1 MDAITRDYST
11 YLTRFGLQKFRA
23 GQQHVVDAVFDGHDC
38 LCIMPTGGGKSLCFQ
53 LPAIAREGTVLV
65 VSPLIAL
72 MKDQVDR
79 LLQQNVSATYINSS
93 LSATEQFDR
102 IDRMAA
108 GEYDLIYIAPERMRS
123 QRFIEAIE
131 ATKIQLLAIDE
142 AHCISQ
148 WGHDFRPDYGRLGRL
163 RQKIGAP
170 QTIAL
175 TATATAHVRED
186 ICQVLEFDDP
196 KIFVS
201 GFARENLALSVTKPT
216 SNSEK
221 DQQLLQFIKSNAGA
235 GIVYCS
241 TRKACDHL
249 SELLDKKLKREVSV
263 YHAGLDP
270 LARKKVQEKFSAGE
284 IDVIVA
290 TNAFGMG
297 IDKSDLRFVIHYN
310 LPGSIEAYYQE
321 AGRAGRDGKPARC
334 QLMYSY
340 QDRFIQE
347 FFIENS
353 YPSRDVV
360 EQVYRFLCQV
370 KADPI
375 ELTLQEL
382 QNEIGISVGTEG
394 IRVSETLL
402 EKSGALERLDSQQ
415 NLASVRIDSKLPTIV
430 DMLPREATKRRHV
443 LRAVESKIGT
453 LKGERVYFA
462 TQDLCEE
469 TEMNWNGVQ
478 RALREL
484 NKLDCFDYVPPFRG
498 RAIHMLKRGP
508 FKELKIDF
516 RELEKRKTEE
526 FKRLES
532 VITFAVSRSCRQ
544 LEILDY
550 FGDEIR
556 KPCSKCDNC
565 DPSGQGGRERNEDL
579 VISEN
584 LGSLYVIQ
592 VTLSGVARGHGRYG
606 KNLIAQMLCG
616 STNKKMKQL
625 GLRKLSTYGLL
636 KKLNQMDTVAI
647 IDCLLSARLLNQIE
661 QKKFRPL
668 VAISQEGTDV
678 MRGFNLQKP
687 LAFLPDPLR
696 KRLNRKFGKE
706 CPQIAEYTPDWHEP
720 DTVTEEINVLEPNQE
735 KSDLSNAILPSE
747 PRKTPLFDDI
757 ETREDQGHSKAI
769 EPQLARPQATSAVR
783 PSYAWTYKLLEKGF
797 SRDEVQQIRSLSSAE
812 VTAHLELAEE
822 HGWRVPTGWRET
834 NGRFD
839 TLNKDG

>member
-1 MDAITRDYST
+1 
-11 YLTRFGLQKFRA
+11 
-23 GQQHVVDAVFDGHDC
+23 
-38 LCIMPTGGGKSLCFQ
+38 
-53 LPAIAREGTVLV
+53 
-65 VSPLIAL
+65 
-72 MKDQVDR
+72 
-79 LLQQNVSATYINSS
+79 
-93 LSATEQFDR
+93 
-102 IDRMAA
+102 
-108 GEYDLIYIAPERMRS
+108 MRS
-123 QRFIEAIE
+123 QRFIGAIE

-163 RQKIGAP
+163 RKKIGAP

-186 ICQVLEFDDP
+186 ICQVLELNTP
-196 KIFVS
+196 KVFVS
-201 GFARENLALSVTKPT
+201 GFARENLALSVSKPT

-221 DQQLLQFIKSNAGA
+221 DQRLLDFIKKNPGS

-249 SELLDKKLKREVSV
+249 SELLDKKLRRKVEV
-263 YHAGLDP
+263 YHAGLEP
-270 LARKKVQEKFSAGE
+270 VARKKVQEDFSGGD

-297 IDKSDLRFVIHYN
+297 IDKSDLRFVVHYN

-353 YPSRDVV
+353 YPSREVV
-360 EQVYRFLCQV
+360 EQVYRYLCQI

-415 NLASVRIDSKLPTIV
+415 NLASVRIDSQLPTII

-443 LRAVESKIGT
+443 LRAVESKIGS

-462 TQDLCEE
+462 AQDLCEE
-469 TEMNWNGVQ
+469 TEMNWSSVQ

-508 FKELKIDF
+508 FKDLKIDF
-516 RELEKRKTEE
+516 RELEKRKIEE

-544 LEILDY
+544 LEILEY

-565 DPSGQGGRERNEDL
+565 DPTGQGGNEPNHDL

-584 LGSLYVIQ
+584 LGSIYAIQ

-616 STNKKMKQL
+616 SSSKKMKQL
-625 GLRKLSTYGLL
+625 GLKKLSTYGLL
-636 KKLNQMDTVAI
+636 KSLNQVDAVAI
-647 IDCLLSARLLNQIE
+647 LDGLLSARLLNQIE

-668 VAISQEGTDV
+668 VGISQAGTDV

-696 KRLNRKFGKE
+696 KRLNRKFSGE
-706 CPQIAEYTPDWHEP
+706 RPQIAEYTPGWHGPESVETETDEP
-720 DTVTEEINVLEPNQE
+720 KQEASEFCLSPKVTTPETDTKPADNRV
-735 KSDLSNAILPSE
+735 A
-747 PRKTPLFDDI
+747 
-757 ETREDQGHSKAI
+757 TREDPDHATPLAAHLSA
-769 EPQLARPQATSAVR
+769 PQSAAAVQ
-783 PSYAWTYKLLEKGF
+783 PSYTWTCKLLEKGF
-797 SRDEVQQIRSLSSAE
+797 SRDEVQQIRSLTKAE
-812 VTAHLELAEE
+812 VNAHLDLAEE
-822 HGWRVPTGWRET
+822 NGWPIPSAWRDPAERFET
-834 NGRFD
+834 PKND
-839 TLNKDG
+839 V